1 MTKFQNETKTTK
13 TSRNTNS
20 NLLLALHTQF
30 RALRFV
36 TQTHICLRD
45 AYAKQ
50 IFSTEQSSRAAQAQQ
65 TARAAA
71 AGKKNALFSKV
82 YD

>member
-1 MTKFQNETKTTK
+1 MTKFCNKTKTTK
-13 TSRNTNS
+13 GLEYTNS

-50 IFSTEQSSRAAQAQQ
+50 IFSTELSRVKFIYSEKA
-65 TARAAA
+65 T
-71 AGKKNALFSKV
+71 KIFEISILDLTV
-82 YD
+82 TT